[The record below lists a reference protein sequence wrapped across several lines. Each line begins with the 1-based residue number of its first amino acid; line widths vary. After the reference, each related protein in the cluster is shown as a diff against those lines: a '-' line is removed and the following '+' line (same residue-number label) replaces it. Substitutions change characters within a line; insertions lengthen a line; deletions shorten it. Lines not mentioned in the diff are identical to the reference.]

1 MRIVAIVVVGLAAL
15 AVAACGSGSTDEAAD
30 TTPSPTS
37 VPAVENTPVAAVPT
51 AATTSQAKE
60 SAQPTAAP
68 QPAAVMIETAPCTPG
83 ASLEEQKA
91 TLAAA
96 ANAQFQ
102 GNTREDLPR
111 LPYGADV
118 RDHRQGGLWVVV
130 EFRGDELETIADRKA
145 ALDRQMIEAYA
156 AIFGAGC
163 DDLKWVDLSGLQR
176 AIVKVGM
183 MGDPASPQVPV
194 FKTRMTAEEAEEVD
208 WDNRHSLDFSDIWK
222 ELLLNPRW
230 RDELKETGGN

>member
-1 MRIVAIVVVGLAAL
+1 MKYAIFVAATV
-15 AVAACGSGSTDEAAD
+15 AVLGAAACGSGSTDEAGVRGPASERAPEPVS
-30 TTPSPTS
+30 TPPVSTPTVGSTETKAS
-37 VPAVENTPVAAVPT
+37 V
-51 AATTSQAKE
+51 
-60 SAQPTAAP
+60 QPTAVSES
-68 QPAAVMIETAPCTPG
+68 AAAMIETAPCTPG

-91 TLAAA
+91 TLAAT

-118 RDHRQGGLWVVV
+118 RDHRQGGIWVVV
-130 EFRGDELETIADRKA
+130 EFRGDELETITDRKT
-145 ALDRQMIEAYA
+145 ALDRQMIDAYA

-163 DDLKWVDLSGLQR
+163 ADLKWVDLSGLQR

-194 FKTRMTAEEAEEVD
+194 FKTRMTAEEAKEVD
-208 WDNRHSLDFSDIWK
+208 WDNRHSLDFSEIWK

-230 RDELKETGGN
+230 REELQGSEGS

>member
-1 MRIVAIVVVGLAAL
+1 MKCAIFIVGAL
-15 AVAACGSGSTDEAAD
+15 MVLGAAACGSDSTDAPGVSGRASERAPEPVSTPTAGSTETETSAQ
-30 TTPSPTS
+30 PTS
-37 VPAVENTPVAAVPT
+37 VPQSAAEVA
-51 AATTSQAKE
+51 
-60 SAQPTAAP
+60 
-68 QPAAVMIETAPCTPG
+68 ETAQCTPG

-91 TLAAA
+91 TLAAT

-102 GNTREDLPR
+102 GNTKEDLPR

-130 EFRGDELETIADRKA
+130 EFRGDELETITDRKA
-145 ALDRQMIEAYA
+145 ALDRQMIDAYA

-163 DDLKWVDLSGLQR
+163 EALKWVDLSGLQR

-208 WDNRHSLDFSDIWK
+208 WDNRHTLDFSEIWK

-230 RDELKETGGN
+230 REELQGTGGN

>member
-1 MRIVAIVVVGLAAL
+1 MRYAMLIATTLVLLGAS
-15 AVAACGSGSTDEAAD
+15 ACGGSTDEAGDAGAGSES
-30 TTPSPTS
+30 TRAPANTP
-37 VPAVENTPVAAVPT
+37 AAANTPVA
-51 AATTSQAKE
+51 E
-60 SAQPTAAP
+60 SVQPTAAP
-68 QPAAVMIETAPCTPG
+68 PPAAAVVDVAPCTPG
-83 ASLEEQKA
+83 ASIEEQKA

-102 GNTREDLPR
+102 GNTKENLPR
-111 LPYGADV
+111 LPFGADV

-130 EFRGDELETIADRKA
+130 EFRGDELETVAERKA
-145 ALDRQMIEAYA
+145 ALDQQMIDAYA

-163 DDLKWVDLSGLQR
+163 EDLKWVDLSGLQR

-194 FKTRMTAEEAEEVD
+194 FKTRMTAEEAAEVD
-208 WDNRHSLDFSDIWK
+208 WDNRHSLDFNEIWK

-230 RDELKETGGN
+230 REELQGAGGN

>member
-1 MRIVAIVVVGLAAL
+1 MKYGILIVAAL
-15 AVAACGSGSTDEAAD
+15 MMLGAAACGSDSTDPPGVSGPATGSVPEPVSTPTVGSTQTKASAQS
-30 TTPSPTS
+30 T
-37 VPAVENTPVAAVPT
+37 AVSQPVAAVT
-51 AATTSQAKE
+51 
-60 SAQPTAAP
+60 
-68 QPAAVMIETAPCTPG
+68 ETAPCSPG
-83 ASLEEQKA
+83 ASIEDQKA
-91 TLAAA
+91 TLAAT

-102 GNTREDLPR
+102 GNTKEDLPR

-118 RDHRQGGLWVVV
+118 RDHRQGGIWVVV
-130 EFRGDELETIADRKA
+130 EFRGDELETVAERKA
-145 ALDRQMIEAYA
+145 ALDRQMIDAYS

-163 DDLKWVDLSGLQR
+163 EDLKWVDLSGLQR

-208 WDNRHSLDFSDIWK
+208 WDNRHSLDFSEVWK

>member
-1 MRIVAIVVVGLAAL
+1 MKYAILIATAL
-15 AVAACGSGSTDEAAD
+15 MMLWAAACGSDSTDAPGVSGPASERAPEPMSTPAAGTTQTEA
-30 TTPSPTS
+30 
-37 VPAVENTPVAAVPT
+37 
-51 AATTSQAKE
+51 

-68 QPAAVMIETAPCTPG
+68 RPAVAAAETAPCTPG

-91 TLAAA
+91 TLAAT

-102 GNTREDLPR
+102 GNTKEDLPR

-118 RDHRQGGLWVVV
+118 RDHRQGGIWVVV
-130 EFRGDELETIADRKA
+130 EFRGDELETVTERKA
-145 ALDRQMIEAYA
+145 ALDRQMIDAYA

-163 DDLKWVDLSGLQR
+163 EELKWVDLSGLQR

-208 WDNRHSLDFSDIWK
+208 WDNRHSLDFSEIWK

>member
-1 MRIVAIVVVGLAAL
+1 MKYGILIVAAL
-15 AVAACGSGSTDEAAD
+15 MMLGAAACGSDSTDPPGVSGPATGSAPEPVSTPTVGSTQTKASAQS
-30 TTPSPTS
+30 T
-37 VPAVENTPVAAVPT
+37 AVSQPVAAVT
-51 AATTSQAKE
+51 
-60 SAQPTAAP
+60 
-68 QPAAVMIETAPCTPG
+68 ETAPCSPG
-83 ASLEEQKA
+83 ASIEDQKA
-91 TLAAA
+91 TLAAT

-102 GNTREDLPR
+102 GNTKEDLPR

-118 RDHRQGGLWVVV
+118 RDHRQGGIWVVV
-130 EFRGDELETIADRKA
+130 EFRGDELETVAERKA
-145 ALDRQMIEAYA
+145 ALDRQMIDAYS

-163 DDLKWVDLSGLQR
+163 EDLKWVDLSGLQR

-208 WDNRHSLDFSDIWK
+208 WDNRHSLDFSEVWK

>member
-1 MRIVAIVVVGLAAL
+1 MKYAILIGTTLMML
-15 AVAACGSGSTDEAAD
+15 GTAACGSGSTDEAVD
-30 TTPSPTS
+30 TSPASESTPVPTS
-37 VPAVENTPVAAVPT
+37 TPAAASV
-51 AATTSQAKE
+51 
-60 SAQPTAAP
+60 QPTAAP
-68 QPAAVMIETAPCTPG
+68 QPGAAVADVAPCAPG
-83 ASLEEQKA
+83 ASIEEQKA

-102 GNTREDLPR
+102 GNTKENLPR
-111 LPYGADV
+111 LPFGANV

-145 ALDRQMIEAYA
+145 ALDRQMIDAYE

-163 DDLKWVDLSGLQR
+163 EDLKWVDLSGLQR

-208 WDNRHSLDFSDIWK
+208 WDNRHSLDFSEIWK

-230 RDELKETGGN
+230 RDELKGSERN